1 MKNVKFVASVMNSA
15 IFIII
20 MLLYYIFLYY
30 LLRAVTFTIT
40 WNYDVSTSIDGLI
53 HGLVIL
59 FVILTLFIHDH
70 NKTRR

>member
-1 MKNVKFVASVMNSA
+1 MKKVKLVESMMNSA

-40 WNYDVSTSIDGLI
+40 WNYHVSTSIDILV
-53 HGLVIL
+53 HGITIV
-59 FVILTLFIHDH
+59 FVLLTLFLHDH
-70 NKTRR
+70 DKTRR

>member
-40 WNYDVSTSIDGLI
+40 WNHDVSTSIDGLI